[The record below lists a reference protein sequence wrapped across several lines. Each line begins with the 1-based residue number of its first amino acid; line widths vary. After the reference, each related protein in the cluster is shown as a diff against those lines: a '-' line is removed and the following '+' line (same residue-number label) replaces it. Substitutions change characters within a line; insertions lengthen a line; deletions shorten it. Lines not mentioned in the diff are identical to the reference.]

1 MIEYKGYSGVF
12 EYDPELELFAGRVV
26 DLRDQIYFEGSS
38 VQELKES
45 MARAVDHYLAVCER
59 RGDEPDR
66 PFSGRFNVRL
76 DPSLHR
82 RVAKAA
88 ATQGK
93 SMNEW
98 VAEALEEKVEE
109 EVEATAGRGVA
120 DSH

>member
-1 MIEYKGYSGVF
+1 MIEYKGYTGVF
-12 EYDPELELFAGRVV
+12 EYDPAIDSFAGHVV

-59 RGDEPDR
+59 RDEEPDR

-76 DPSLHR
+76 PPSLHR

-88 ATQGK
+88 AMSHK

-98 VAEALEEKVEE
+98 LTEAIERKVAEELEP
-109 EVEATAGRGVA
+109 A
-120 DSH
+120 

>member
-12 EYDPELELFAGRVV
+12 EYDPEIEVFAGHVV

-38 VQELKES
+38 VEELKAS

-59 RGDEPDR
+59 RGEEPDR

-76 DPSLHR
+76 PPALHR

-88 ATQGK
+88 AMSGE

-98 VAEALEEKVEE
+98 VTEALQEKVAEDFE
-109 EVEATAGRGVA
+109 HGWNAKR
-120 DSH
+120 